1 MLNRIFKMCNERRQ
15 SATVL
20 FRMMSATSSTPSS
33 SIAERFEISVVD
45 YNEIRHCEE
54 IQNAIKTGLFLIFIY
69 ISTAWAQ
76 LSEPSYKDKSVR
88 VC

>member
-1 MLNRIFKMCNERRQ
+1 MLNRIFKMCSKKGQ
-15 SATVL
+15 SATLL

-33 SIAERFEISVVD
+33 SIAERFEIPVID
-45 YNEIRHCEE
+45 YNEIRRCEQ
-54 IQNAIKTGLFLIFIY
+54 IQNAIKTELFLIFIY
-69 ISTAWAQ
+69 ISTAWPQ